1 MDYVIVIAIW
11 IIFVSGIYIISKEFS
26 SKKQVDLFEN
36 KEFKK
41 RLKMLVEEFTNV
53 DEGSYEVLPVEQKN
67 IEYEKSVPQTVPY
80 IEELYEEKSKVLDT
94 LPLKVTKTETILPE
108 VTFKPVDYFDDN
120 FGMFK
125 TSL

>member
-67 IEYEKSVPQTVPY
+67 IEYENSVPQTVPY
-80 IEELYEEKSKVLDT
+80 VEELYEEKSKVLDT

-108 VTFKPVDYFDDN
+108 VSFKPVDYFDDN